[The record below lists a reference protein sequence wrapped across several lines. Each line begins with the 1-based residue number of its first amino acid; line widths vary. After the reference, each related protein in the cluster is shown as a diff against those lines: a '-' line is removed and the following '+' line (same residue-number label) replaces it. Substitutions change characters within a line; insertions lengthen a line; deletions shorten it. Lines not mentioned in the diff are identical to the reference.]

1 MGDDEYKP
9 IEKRGTNLSDS
20 GGVGYTVVDSVDTML
35 LMGLA
40 DEAARA
46 KDWIAN
52 KLSFE
57 REGNF
62 NTFEVRHDQFFRTS
76 STPQSNFSFVD
87 NHSYSGWFAFR
98 ISSIW
103 RRDRLPR

>member
-1 MGDDEYKP
+1 MGDDEYRP
-9 IEKRGTNLSDS
+9 IEQKGTNLSES

-35 LMGLA
+35 LMGLT

-52 KLSFE
+52 NLTFE

-62 NTFEVRHDQFFRTS
+62 NTFEVVHDHCYQR
-76 STPQSNFSFVD
+76 SNCSEILLLF
-87 NHSYSGWFAFR
+87 NRRPFAF
-98 ISSIW
+98 
-103 RRDRLPR
+103 